1 MNGTVLVSSGIN
13 DCFVLHTIAF
23 LMKIVIAKSG
33 SVGFCVR
40 MCHCFLFSLWN
51 RMGLGRI
58 LLSVC
63 LVLLLGSV
71 VYICTYNHNMSI
83 YVNAFSFAM
92 YVYMDFM
99 FGK

>member
-1 MNGTVLVSSGIN
+1 
-13 DCFVLHTIAF
+13 
-23 LMKIVIAKSG
+23 
-33 SVGFCVR
+33 
-40 MCHCFLFSLWN
+40 
-51 RMGLGRI
+51 MGLCRI

-63 LVLLLGSV
+63 LILFLGSV

>member
-1 MNGTVLVSSGIN
+1 MSLFSYLFVDSNGTVS
-13 DCFVLHTIAF
+13 
-23 LMKIVIAKSG
+23 
-33 SVGFCVR
+33 
-40 MCHCFLFSLWN
+40 
-51 RMGLGRI
+51 I

-63 LVLLLGSV
+63 LILFLGSV